1 MSFIYLTSFVIYW
14 RVYNESVFG
23 FKYKVVTFDILL
35 GVAAILQWICPWL
48 LTVQQRLVHIY
59 LR

>member
-35 GVAAILQWICPWL
+35 GVAAILQRICPWL

>member
-1 MSFIYLTSFVIYW
+1 MSFTYLTSFVIYW

-23 FKYKVVTFDILL
+23 FNYKVVTYDILL
-35 GVAAILQWICPWL
+35 GVAAMLHWIAPWIF
-48 LTVQQRLVHIY
+48 TVQQRLVHIY